1 MFYNFMMHCIISIC
15 NKNLLLTTLFVLC
28 QADEIQQ
35 PIVRSCSS
43 LPETVELK
51 PTSHLRS
58 VLLLAVLSI
67 HSVFEG
73 LAIGLQSNMAA
84 ILNIFVAVMLHKV
97 CLLTLG

>member
-1 MFYNFMMHCIISIC
+1 MLFKTI
-15 NKNLLLTTLFVLC
+15 LFVLC

-97 CLLTLG
+97 CCLG